1 MKIIFYIFIIIM
13 ILHESRK
20 IFWAD
25 FIYNSA
31 LEVKNKIKPSKEYLK
46 IIGMDLLE
54 WIVLIFGIF
63 YLEYSWPCFLGIVIL
78 SLTGI
83 QKINPLFVKIDSGLT
98 VILYLLSIGLEIY
111 GELITTLPK

>member
-1 MKIIFYIFIIIM
+1 MKTIFYIFIVIM

-31 LEVKNKIKPSKEYLK
+31 LEVKNKIKPSKEYIK

-54 WIVLIFGIF
+54 WIVLIFGLF
-63 YLEYSWPCFLGIVIL
+63 YLEYSWPFFLGIIIL
-78 SLTGI
+78 SISGI

-98 VILYLLSIGLEIY
+98 VILYILSIGLEIY
-111 GELITTLPK
+111 GKSITTLF

>member
-1 MKIIFYIFIIIM
+1 MKNIFYIFIVIM

-25 FIYNSA
+25 FIYNSD
-31 LEVKNKIKPSKEYLK
+31 LEIKNKIKPSKEYLK
-46 IIGMDLLE
+46 IIGIDLLE
-54 WIVLIFGIF
+54 WIVLVFGLF
-63 YLEYSWPCFLGIVIL
+63 YLENSWPFFLGIIIL
-78 SLTGI
+78 SISGI
-83 QKINPLFVKIDSGLT
+83 QRINPLFVKIDSGLT

>member
-1 MKIIFYIFIIIM
+1 MKIIFYVFIVIM

-25 FIYNSA
+25 FIYDSA
-31 LEVKNKIKPSKEYLK
+31 SEIKNKIKPCKEYLK
-46 IIGMDLLE
+46 IMWMDLLE
-54 WIVLIFGIF
+54 WVVLISGIF
-63 YLEYSWPCFLGIVIL
+63 YLEHAWPYFIGIAIL

-111 GELITTLPK
+111 GEFFTTLPK

>member
-1 MKIIFYIFIIIM
+1 M

-31 LEVKNKIKPSKEYLK
+31 LEIKNKIKPGKEYLK
-46 IIGMDLLE
+46 IMGMDLLE
-54 WIVLIFGIF
+54 WVVLFFGIF
-63 YLEYSWPCFLGIVIL
+63 YLEYSWPCFMGIVIL
-78 SLTGI
+78 GISGI

-98 VILYLLSIGLEIY
+98 VILYILSIGLEIY
-111 GELITTLPK
+111 GKSITTLF